1 MASQGAPGTG
11 QPQTKGGGGDAQHCR
26 CLGCGEPVQDGEC
39 DRFLVSRAQERPGC
53 SDVRPTRNE
62 IGVVT
67 SVRGTVPDFGEADRD
82 GIVPVLAA
90 TGVLE
95 GLAGHAEEPGARGRR
110 VGRDVVEAAPRDEHD
125 ITDNVLGMSWMHT
138 SAYETKQIDVRR
150 VVDVPEAL
158 FTLPLRRS
166 RGFHAL
172 LLSKR
177 AQVCH
182 PTSPV
187 PLRTTDVRI
196 CRDPLAPMSEHPL
209 GCERLST
216 PTHGDLAGRGP
227 TLVL

>member
-26 CLGCGEPVQDGEC
+26 CLGCGQPVQDGEC
-39 DRFLVSRAQERPGC
+39 DRFLISRAQERPGC
-53 SDVRPTRNE
+53 SDVRPTGNE

-125 ITDNVLGMSWMHT
+125 ITDNVLGVSWMHT
-138 SAYETKQIDVRR
+138 SAHETKQIDVRR

-158 FTLPLRRS
+158 FTL
-166 RGFHAL
+166 
-172 LLSKR
+172 
-177 AQVCH
+177 
-182 PTSPV
+182 